1 MEEYQEK
8 SENLERQLKEVK
20 DQHTIKVRELEQ
32 SNRESKKDMDEL
44 LHSGTSKDSVDGYK
58 KQIN

>member
-8 SENLERQLKEVK
+8 AENLERQLMEVK
-20 DQHTIKVRELEQ
+20 EQHGIKVRELEQ
-32 SNRESKKDMDEL
+32 TNRESKKDMDEL